1 MAVGVTVNVCGLA
14 ELVNVSVT
22 GVDRPP
28 PDGVTVTVPVQAASG
43 VIVKF
48 EEAVFSVPPVGPVK
62 V

>member
-1 MAVGVTVNVCGLA
+1 MTVGVTVNVCGAA

-28 PDGVTVTVPVQAASG
+28 LAGVTVTVPVQAASG
-43 VIVKF
+43 VTVKF
-48 EEAVFSVPPVGPVK
+48 DEAVFSVPPVGPVK